1 MKSPRSLFL
10 SVIPSDVR
18 AFCRRVEGWFGS
30 SLRDSLTMTSSGCVL
45 ISRQAKGAQPLLRT
59 FTIVLALSFLTGT
72 ASAQRAD
79 LTGLKFCIDPGHGGH
94 NAANDRNVIP
104 DVGTSFWESE
114 SNFQKAL
121 WLKPMLEAKGA
132 WVILT
137 RYTNDYPNDA
147 LEPSL
152 SSRWQLANDNNV
164 NWFHSIHSNAYNG
177 AVNYTMVLLKE
188 IISTRTIAFPAA
200 VTMSSYVYQNIRTNM
215 RTTSSGGNTGTAGV
229 YMDYTFYGGAS
240 GGYNLGVLNGLSMP
254 GELSEGEFHDYFPET
269 RRLMNKDYL
278 RLEAY
283 ALRNSFLQY
292 YGAAYDTLGTIAGF
306 QKNGTTPI
314 NNVVIRLLPRNTVY
328 TGDAYNN
335 GFYIF
340 DSLAPGTYTV
350 RFETPGV
357 AVDSVTVT
365 IPRART
371 VVSGLPVQGTT
382 GVPRNSQVV
391 ITFFSPMDTTV
402 VRNAWSV
409 APVLPGTLSWNPE
422 RTILTF
428 TPSALM
434 DYKTTYSFSLD
445 KMGNSPSPTYFV
457 DNKTVTAAAAGTGGA
472 FVLSFQSVALPPY
485 VSLTQP
491 SANDTSFDVTR
502 NVGIRFSETMDT
514 ASVRTALSVT
524 PNVAGTLTWMSY
536 NTTVLFKQAANLAY
550 GTTYTFTIGGTARAA
565 TGVYFDG
572 NMDTIPGDSYSFSFR
587 TVKQPDAVERNG
599 LALPGAFALHQNF
612 PNPFNPS
619 TTIRFDLPE
628 RAAVSVVMYD
638 ALGRRIAELL
648 HETMDAGFYSIPW
661 NAGALSSGTYYCV
674 VRAGEKSA
682 VRSLLLLK

>member
-1 MKSPRSLFL
+1 MKRLNSL
-10 SVIPSDVR
+10 
-18 AFCRRVEGWFGS
+18 
-30 SLRDSLTMTSSGCVL
+30 
-45 ISRQAKGAQPLLRT
+45 LL
-59 FTIVLALSFLTGT
+59 IVLLAATSF
-72 ASAQRAD
+72 AQRAD

-94 NAANDRNVIP
+94 NEANDRHVIP
-104 DVGTSFWESE
+104 DVGTDFWESE

-147 LEPSL
+147 DEPSL
-152 SSRWQLANDNNV
+152 TARWTLANSNNV

-177 AVNYTMVLLKE
+177 VVNYTMVLLKE
-188 IISTRTIAFPAA
+188 IISSRTIAFPAA
-200 VTMSSYVYQNIRTNM
+200 VTMSSDVYQNIRTNM
-215 RTTSSGGNTGTAGV
+215 RTSSSGGNFGTAGV
-229 YMDYTFYGGAS
+229 YMDYTFYGGPS
-240 GGYNLGVLNGLSMP
+240 GGYNLGVLSGLAMP

-269 RRLMNKDYL
+269 RRLMNIDYL

-283 ALRNSFLQY
+283 ALRNAFLQY
-292 YGAAYDTLGTIAGF
+292 YGAAYDTLGMIAGF

-314 NNVVIRLLPRNTVY
+314 NNVVIRLLPKNTVY
-328 TGDAYNN
+328 NGDAYNN

-357 AVDSVTVT
+357 AVDSVSVT

-371 VVSGLPVQGTT
+371 VLSALPIQGATA
-382 GVPRNSQVV
+382 VPRNSQVA
-391 ITFFSPMDTTV
+391 ITFFSPMDTAA

-409 APVLPGTLSWNPE
+409 TPALPGTISWNPE
-422 RTILTF
+422 RTVLIF

-434 DYKTTYSFSLD
+434 DYKKTYSFSLD

-472 FVLSFQSVALPPY
+472 FVLSFQTVALPPY
-485 VSLTQP
+485 VTLTQP
-491 SANDTSFDVTR
+491 MANDTSFAVTK
-502 NVGIRFSETMDT
+502 NIGIKFSETMDT
-514 ASVRTALSVT
+514 ASVRAAFSIT
-524 PNVAGTLTWMSY
+524 PNVEGTLVWMTY
-536 NTTVLFKQAANLAY
+536 NTTVMLKQAADLAS
-550 GTTYTFTIGGTARAA
+550 GTTYTVKVDGSARSAA
-565 TGVYFDG
+565 GVYLDA
-572 NMDTIPGDSYSFSFR
+572 NMDTIPGDPYIFSFR
-587 TVKQPDAVERNG
+587 TYKQPDAVERMSTN
-599 LALPGAFALHQNF
+599 LPGAFALHQNF

-628 RAAVSVVMYD
+628 RADVSVVMYD
-638 ALGRRIAELL
+638 AIGRKAADVL
-648 HETMDAGFYSIPW
+648 HETMEAGFYSIPW

-674 VRAGEKSA
+674 VRAGDKRA

>member
-1 MKSPRSLFL
+1 MLTVSL
-10 SVIPSDVR
+10 
-18 AFCRRVEGWFGS
+18 
-30 SLRDSLTMTSSGCVL
+30 
-45 ISRQAKGAQPLLRT
+45 
-59 FTIVLALSFLTGT
+59 LTGT
-72 ASAQRAD
+72 AYAQRAD
-79 LTGLKFCIDPGHGGH
+79 LTGLKFCIDPGHGGYT
-94 NAANDRNVIP
+94 ANDRHVIP
-104 DVGTSFWESE
+104 DAGIDFWESE
-114 SNFQKAL
+114 SNWNKAL
-121 WLKPMLEAKGA
+121 LLKPMLESKGA

-137 RYTNDYPNDA
+137 RSGNNYSIDQ
-147 LEPSL
+147 PSL
-152 SSRWQLANDNNV
+152 SARVAVANSNNV
-164 NWFHSIHSNAYNG
+164 DWFHSIHSNAYNG
-177 AVNYTMVLLKE
+177 AVNYTMVLLREDKTSRA
-188 IISTRTIAFPAA
+188 IVWPQA
-200 VTMSSYVYQNIRTNM
+200 VSMSSYIYQNIRTNM
-215 RTTSSGGNTGTAGV
+215 RTQSSGGNITGTSGV
-229 YMDYTFYGGAS
+229 YKDYTFYGGPPPGA
-240 GGYNLGVLNGLSMP
+240 GINLGVLSGTAMP
-254 GELSEGEFHDYFPET
+254 AELSEGEFHDYFPET
-269 RRLMNKDYL
+269 RRLMNNDY
-278 RLEAY
+278 RRMEAY

-292 YGAAYDTLGTIAGF
+292 YGAAYDTLGIIAGF

-328 TGDAYNN
+328 NGDAYNN

-357 AVDSVTVT
+357 AVDSVSVT

-391 ITFFSPMDTTV
+391 ITFFSPMDTAV

-409 APVLPGTLSWNPE
+409 APVLPGTLFWNLQ

-472 FVLSFQSVALPPY
+472 FVLSFQTFALPPY

-491 SANDTSFDVTR
+491 SANDTSFEVTR
-502 NVGIRFSETMDT
+502 NVGIKFSETMDT
-514 ASVRTALSVT
+514 ASVRAALMIS
-524 PNVAGTLTWMSY
+524 PNVEGTLTWMSY

-550 GTTYTFTIGGTARAA
+550 GTTYTFTINGTARAA
-565 TGVYFDG
+565 TGVFFDG

-587 TVKQPDAVERNG
+587 TVKQPAAVERNG

-619 TTIRFDLPE
+619 TTIRFDLTE

-638 ALGRRIAELL
+638 ALGRRVTELL
-648 HETMDAGFYSIPW
+648 QETMDAGFYSIPW

-674 VRAGEKSA
+674 VRAGGKNA